1 MDSETTSEGA
11 GNMSNLLGSYMASKF
26 GPCRSYSLTTTAT
39 ILTITAIPSIPS
51 LFVINPQSAIR
62 ITHGLALASRGAGV
76 IRQRLTAGT
85 WWPLV
90 VERIDGEDNL
100 IEWVSVSGTAVV
112 EVWIASSVD
121 EWTATNV

>member
-1 MDSETTSEGA
+1 
-11 GNMSNLLGSYMASKF
+11 MSNLLGSYMASKF
-26 GPCRSYSLTTTAT
+26 GPCRSFSLTTTVAT
-39 ILTITAIPSIPS
+39 LTITSIPTAPI
-51 LFVINPQSAIR
+51 LFVVNAQSAIR
-62 ITHGLALASRGAGV
+62 ITHGLALASRGAGI

-112 EVWIASSVD
+112 EVWNASSVD